1 MNNKIIFRR
10 MILSPISKKEFDRE
24 DDVFKLVRCKKRMN
38 YKNEWYFKLVGM
50 VEYKK
55 DKEEHI

>member
-1 MNNKIIFRR
+1 